1 MPARKL
7 RVGIAGLG
15 LISRTHATAYRDL
28 GDLVELTAVCD
39 ANETVAADFAAEF
52 GGRAMTDLDAFLTD
66 PELDV
71 VDLILPHFLH
81 VDAAKKALAAG
92 KHLILEKPAAPT
104 FAGAVEIYQ
113 AARAAGV
120 HFMIAENSRYMHAY
134 RAVAQ
139 LVADGAIGDVI
150 HVRTELRS
158 HEKLHLSQ
166 PGNWRT
172 KYELGGGLVLDTG
185 AHSFYLISWLLGE
198 FAALRGVGKKL
209 IDLPNEIEDTAE
221 VTGRL
226 KSGAHFSC
234 TFTSVSEIPH
244 SERLELYGTT
254 GGILVDQMSEPVV
267 KLFRG
272 AHDFRGE
279 AIDVPY
285 GPDAWHPGG
294 WHFES
299 VLVEVKDFITSLV
312 EGREPLID
320 SRDPVYAIRIVEAAY
335 ESIRNGESVIDL
347 SGVTRADIEARD
359 EVAAGA

>member
-15 LISRTHATAYRDL
+15 LIARTHATAYRDL
-28 GDLVELTAVCD
+28 GEQVELTAVCD
-39 ANETVAADFAAEF
+39 VSESVASAFAAEF
-52 GGRAMTDLDAFLTD
+52 GGRPMTDLDAFLND
-66 PELDV
+66 PDLDV

-81 VDAAKKALAAG
+81 VEAAKKALAAG
-92 KHLILEKPAAPT
+92 KHLILEKPVAPT
-104 FAGAVEIYQ
+104 YDGAVEIYR

-134 RAVAQ
+134 RAAAQ
-139 LVADGAIGDVI
+139 LIADGAIGDVI

-158 HEKLHLSQ
+158 NEKEHLSQ
-166 PGNWRT
+166 AGNWRT

-185 AHSFYLISWLLGE
+185 AHSFYLIAWLLGE
-198 FAALRGVGKKL
+198 FASLRGVGKKL

-234 TFTSVSEIPH
+234 TFTSVSEVPH

-254 GGILVDQMSEPVV
+254 GGILIDQMSDPVV

-272 AHDFRGE
+272 AHDYRGE
-279 AIDVPY
+279 AIEVPY

-299 VLVEVKDFITSLV
+299 VLVEVKDFITSLI
-312 EGREPLID
+312 EGRDPLID

-335 ESIRNGESVIDL
+335 ESIRADEATVDL
-347 SGVTRADIEARD
+347 AGVSRADIEVRED
-359 EVAAGA
+359 LGASA